1 MTDLAGYTY
10 LGCHSE
16 ATGKRALSDFQ
27 QFYGQGDRNDVE
39 SCSAAC
45 SDYTYFGVEF
55 GSGCYCGN
63 NINLGSLPRA
73 GLAPDETGCNKACA
87 HNGGEYCEGG
97 NRLNL
102 YKKGFPE
109 PAQESSATITGGAT
123 ITTDAASHTEV
134 PVTTITVMPMAPAS
148 SCFDE
153 PVCVSNPCS
162 SDDACCTGTHCRLTS
177 YITAIKGRPLPQ
189 GECVANEDLNI
200 CPATSAPTTTTA
212 AAAPEPTSMTPAT
225 PATPIRQLRSRTNV
239 QS

>member
-1 MTDLAGYTY
+1 M
-10 LGCHSE
+10 
-16 ATGKRALSDFQ
+16 K
-27 QFYGQGDRNDVE
+27 

-55 GSGCYCGN
+55 GSECYCGN
-63 NINLGSLPRA
+63 NINLGSLPQA
-73 GLAPDETGCNKACA
+73 GLTPDETGCNKPCA
-87 HNGGEYCEGG
+87 HNSGEHCGGG
-97 NRLNL
+97 NRLDL

-109 PAQESSATITGGAT
+109 PTQESSATITGGAT
-123 ITTDAASHTEV
+123 ITADAASHTEV

-162 SDDACCTGTHCRLTS
+162 SDDACCPGTHCRLTS
-177 YITAIKGRPLPQ
+177 YITAIKGRSLPQ
-189 GECVANEDLNI
+189 VECVANEDLNI

-225 PATPIRQLRSRTNV
+225 PATPATPIDNCVAEPTCKDRYCDY
-239 QS
+239 